1 VGGVREQSPKR
12 RHIALIVGMYV
23 HQDHRRAGIAPLL
36 LDAAQKGLAELGGLE
51 QLQLSVT
58 AGNEPALAL
67 YEQAGFE
74 VYGREPAALKVAG
87 SNYDEFLMSR
97 KLR

>member
-1 VGGVREQSPKR
+1 MAKR
-12 RHIALIVGMYV
+12 IL
-23 HQDHRRAGIAPLL
+23 
-36 LDAAQKGLAELGGLE
+36 
-51 QLQLSVT
+51 LSVVEM
-58 AGNEPALAL
+58 GGYPNFKPL

>member
-1 VGGVREQSPKR
+1 LTVVWWDRW
-12 RHIALIVGMYV
+12 A
-23 HQDHRRAGIAPLL
+23 
-36 LDAAQKGLAELGGLE
+36 
-51 QLQLSVT
+51 
-58 AGNEPALAL
+58 ALAL

-97 KLR
+97 ELR